1 MFPDNGAGG
10 CCAILAISEC
20 SRAIGDEASRGREH
34 IIDPRCLVLLAVT
47 CPSDA
52 SSTDGRVGCSNCSF
66 SAAFS
71 ECSTSSGAGNANGGC

>member
-1 MFPDNGAGG
+1 MFPDNGAG
-10 CCAILAISEC
+10 CCADLAFSEC
-20 SRAIGDEASRGREH
+20 SGDIGDEPSCGREH
-34 IIDPRCLVLLAVT
+34 IIDLRCLVFLAVS
-47 CPSDA
+47 CSSDA